1 MATLTNYNLSINAL
15 NQNAL
20 NAITK
25 PQQLTEQNLKLKTN
39 ADDIENIYKNIKPN
53 IKCNVDIYE
62 KSTRA
67 NTEETAPTET
77 TTDINPTK
85 ELIRFLINRN
95 RTDANRLNLKHFKN
109 IRCKDN
115 NNKSC
120 IIPIYKPPT
129 DTEAIKHIEESE
141 NDLIITTN
149 NKCYVVFIRDI
160 YNIHYTN
167 LLNRMAKRYKME
179 VRPDNIIL

>member
-1 MATLTNYNLSINAL
+1 M
-15 NQNAL
+15 
-20 NAITK
+20 
-25 PQQLTEQNLKLKTN
+25 
-39 ADDIENIYKNIKPN
+39 
-53 IKCNVDIYE
+53 E
-62 KSTRA
+62 KQGDT
-67 NTEETAPTET
+67 
-77 TTDINPTK
+77 PTK

-95 RTDANRLNLKHFKN
+95 RPDANRLNLKHFKN

-129 DTEAIKHIEESE
+129 NKEAIKHIEESE
-141 NDLIITTN
+141 DDLIITTN